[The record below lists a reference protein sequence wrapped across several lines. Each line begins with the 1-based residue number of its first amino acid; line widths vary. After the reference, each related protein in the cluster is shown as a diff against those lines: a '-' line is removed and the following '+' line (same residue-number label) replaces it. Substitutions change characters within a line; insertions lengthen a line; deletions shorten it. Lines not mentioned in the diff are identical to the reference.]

1 MAVSSYETWTVG
13 NLQKADALLVL
24 LPSCKI
30 FDLKDRGVTW
40 WPLMARNDICDNVS
54 FELKK

>member
-24 LPSCKI
+24 LPSRRKI
-30 FDLKDRGVTW
+30 FDLKDGGVTW
-40 WPLMARNDICDNVS
+40 RPLMARKRIATMLV
-54 FELKK
+54 LI